1 MCILIV
7 EFPLVNDADR
17 LALTARD
24 GLRRHQVNLG
34 PDTEHGAQGRLEV
47 LFHALDLA
55 HQVGELIGAD
65 LNIHVEVTYTQ
76 YIVLLALWEYGK
88 TTVGELCRA
97 LYLDCGTLTP
107 LLKKMEENGW
117 VVRTRS
123 KGDERVVNVSLTDT
137 GWKMREQVKNL
148 PEQVGGCI
156 AMPREDLYT
165 LYTLL
170 RRLLETVE

>member
-1 MCILIV
+1 MGIQEEKKRTDDYPQLKLEGQLC
-7 EFPLVNDADR
+7 FPLYAAARKIVNVYNP
-17 LALTARD
+17 LLKQL
-24 GLRRHQVNLG
+24 GL
-34 PDTEHGAQGRLEV
+34 
-47 LFHALDLA
+47 
-55 HQVGELIGAD
+55 
-65 LNIHVEVTYTQ
+65 TYTQ

-123 KGDERVVNVSLTDT
+123 KGDERVVNVSVTDA
-137 GWKMREQVKNL
+137 GWKMREQVKDL

>member
-1 MCILIV
+1 MGIQEEKKRTDDYPQLKLEGQLC
-7 EFPLVNDADR
+7 FPLYAAARKIVNVYNP
-17 LALTARD
+17 LLKQI
-24 GLRRHQVNLG
+24 GL
-34 PDTEHGAQGRLEV
+34 
-47 LFHALDLA
+47 
-55 HQVGELIGAD
+55 
-65 LNIHVEVTYTQ
+65 TYTQ
-76 YIVLLALWEYGK
+76 YLVLLALWEYGK

-123 KGDERVVNVSLTDT
+123 KGDERVVNVSVTDA
-137 GWKMREQVKNL
+137 GWKMREQVKDL

>member
-1 MCILIV
+1 MGTQEEKKRAEDYPQLKLEGQLC
-7 EFPLVNDADR
+7 FPLYAAARKIVNVYNP
-17 LALTARD
+17 LLKQI
-24 GLRRHQVNLG
+24 GL
-34 PDTEHGAQGRLEV
+34 
-47 LFHALDLA
+47 
-55 HQVGELIGAD
+55 
-65 LNIHVEVTYTQ
+65 TYTQ

-123 KGDERVVNVSLTDT
+123 KGDERVVNVSVTDA